1 MSKGQGK
8 LLPKKKIKQNTNQ
21 GMFLKSLP
29 WLLSRNLCLKIIF
42 LLFIFLSQYCVQK
55 YLVCIKP

>member
-8 LLPKKKIKQNTNQ
+8 ILTKKEIKVHKQNTNQ

-29 WLLSRNLCLKIIF
+29 WLVNRNLCLKIICLSQIF
-42 LLFIFLSQYCVQK
+42 LLQYCVPK
-55 YLVCIKP
+55 CLV